1 MADVWTWRSRVEV
14 LAGGLRT
21 AGVRTFVSHA
31 SLSVD
36 ERRQAEAAF
45 AAEPDC
51 TIVATSTLELG
62 LDVGDLDRVIQVRAP
77 PSVASFLQRMGRTG
91 RRFGITRNCLF
102 LTTNNEELLAALA
115 IILLWRD
122 GVVEPVLPPLLPAH
136 IYAQQAMALTLQER
150 GITRPDLEAW
160 LADVAACVPAEVRDA
175 VLHHML
181 SVGVLTEDEGV
192 IGLGV
197 KSERE
202 FGRRHF
208 SDLVAAFSSPL
219 ILTVFHGSAEL
230 GSDHPASLAR
240 LLGDA
245 APVLL
250 LGGRSWKVLDVDW
263 PRRRVVVTSAESGGR
278 SRWLGTGRLLSFA
291 VCRAQ
296 ERIVGGAKPGCHLSH
311 RAIER
316 LGEVRADW
324 SSSTA
329 IRCRSSRMAKERSQH
344 GYLLGVWSP
353 LRLAEDK
360 VLRAL
365 QPQDGTMCRL
375 RRGQERLIQSAASFR

>member
-1 MADVWTWRSRVEV
+1 M
-14 LAGGLRT
+14 
-21 AGVRTFVSHA
+21 
-31 SLSVD
+31 
-36 ERRQAEAAF
+36 
-45 AAEPDC
+45 
-51 TIVATSTLELG
+51 ELG
-62 LDVGDLDRVIQVRAP
+62 SQRIRHDHQPGRVAAGSAAARQLKFSP
-77 PSVASFLQRMGRTG
+77 VAA
-91 RRFGITRNCLF
+91 
-102 LTTNNEELLAALA
+102 AALN
-115 IILLWRD
+115 L
-122 GVVEPVLPPLLPAH
+122 EPVLPPLLPAH
-136 IYAQQAMALTLQER
+136 IYAQQVMALTLQEG

-219 ILTVFHGSAEL
+219 RLTVFHGSAEL

-278 SRWLGTGRLLSFA
+278 SRWLGTGRMLSFA

-324 SSSTA
+324 EFIDGNSLPLVSDGEGKVTA
-329 IRCRSSRMAKERSQH
+329 WLFAGGLVSASLGRGLGLAGLTTAGWDDVSVTARAREIDTVSRELSLIDTTTAHPMLPEDMANALKFGPCLPPH
-344 GYLLGVWSP
+344 I
-353 LRLAEDK
+353 AEA
-360 VLRAL
+360 VLIARTSR
-365 QPQDGTMCRL
+365 PQDVAAAMGRPQ
-375 RRGQERLIQSAASFR
+375 RRILASNL